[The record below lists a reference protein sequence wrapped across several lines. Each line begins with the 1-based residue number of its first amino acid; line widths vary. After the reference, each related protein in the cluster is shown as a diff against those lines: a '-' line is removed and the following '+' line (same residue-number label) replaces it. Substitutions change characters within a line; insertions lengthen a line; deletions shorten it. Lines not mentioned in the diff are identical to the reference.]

1 MAVTRQFVK
10 GTARM
15 KLNNGI
21 SPTTGQVLT
30 VNQSMPAL
38 SANYNSSTDDSKLMN
53 VINALVSCLT
63 KSVYS
68 VEFVTTQLL
77 VE

>member
-30 VNQSMPAL
+30 VNQSMPTL
-38 SANYNSSTDDSKLMN
+38 STSYNSSTDDAKLMA
-53 VINALVSCLT
+53 VINALASCLT
-63 KSVYS
+63 KSIYS

>member
-10 GTARM
+10 GIARM

-77 VE
+77 AE

>member
-77 VE
+77 AE